1 MKGPSKEIEH
11 HYVDCHIL
19 IQYNFSVIESEFL
32 FTPNFKSI
40 SVNIA
45 SLFKNI
51 TLSLYLG
58 AKIQWVSYSYF
69 FSEIGME
76 FGLDTNQFTQ
86 LSFLSQQHT
95 MFQYH

>member
-19 IQYNFSVIESEFL
+19 IEYNFSVFESEFL

-40 SVNIA
+40 SVKIA

-51 TLSLYLG
+51 TLSLSLLEP
-58 AKIQWVSYSYF
+58 KYSGLVILF
-69 FSEIGME
+69 F
-76 FGLDTNQFTQ
+76 
-86 LSFLSQQHT
+86 
-95 MFQYH
+95 FQRFAWNLV

>member
-40 SVNIA
+40 SVKIA

-51 TLSLYLG
+51 TLSLSLG
-58 AKIQWVSYSYF
+58 VKKQWVSYSVF
-69 FSEIGME
+69 FQRLTWNLVQI
-76 FGLDTNQFTQ
+76 LIFT
-86 LSFLSQQHT
+86 H
-95 MFQYH
+95 